1 VRSVHLSGVLPGRRA
16 DGLARDKGE
25 RYDCD
30 EHLGGR
36 PHDWIEIVMMS
47 AGFDS
52 RLDREVLPGGKA
64 LPDRE
69 TLPSG
74 RTIIKLREALD
85 IDAAP
90 QLRERLIGVL
100 ARGAGLLVLDL
111 QDVPSCD
118 VVGLAVLIGTQRR
131 ARHLGIEVRLAAPSP
146 AVAKVLSS
154 TGLYRSF
161 TICPD
166 PSGAPGTDLG
176 HQASPAPV
184 PAGPRLP
191 FVSGI
196 AVA

>member
-1 VRSVHLSGVLPGRRA
+1 VFFRVAGPMARPEIRENDMTATSISASGPATG
-16 DGLARDKGE
+16 
-25 RYDCD
+25 
-30 EHLGGR
+30 
-36 PHDWIEIVMMS
+36 S
-47 AGFDS
+47 
-52 RLDREVLPGGKA
+52 
-64 LPDRE
+64 
-69 TLPSG
+69 SG
-74 RTIIKLREALD
+74 RTIVKLREALD

-100 ARGAGLLVLDL
+100 GRGAGLLVLDL

-166 PSGAPGTDLG
+166 ASGALATELD
-176 HQASPAPV
+176 HMASPAPV
-184 PAGPRLP
+184 PAGPAAPGPRAPLA
-191 FVSGI
+191 SGI
-196 AVA
+196 AV

>member
-1 VRSVHLSGVLPGRRA
+1 M
-16 DGLARDKGE
+16 AR
-25 RYDCD
+25 
-30 EHLGGR
+30 
-36 PHDWIEIVMMS
+36 PEIRENDMTATGIS
-47 AGFDS
+47 AAGPATGS
-52 RLDREVLPGGKA
+52 
-64 LPDRE
+64 
-69 TLPSG
+69 SG
-74 RTIIKLREALD
+74 RTIVKLREALD

-100 ARGAGLLVLDL
+100 GRGAGLLVLDL

-166 PSGAPGTDLG
+166 ASGALATELD
-176 HQASPAPV
+176 HMASPAPV
-184 PAGPRLP
+184 PAGPAAPGPRAPLASGIA
-191 FVSGI
+191 VSGI
-196 AVA
+196 AV